1 MSVEYSKAPFPW
13 FGAIGALKML
23 EIRQQKGVAGIF
35 LSPLI
40 RLYCLTIKM
49 AVRGLGF
56 VLVPFGALPDARRS
70 QRNSLA
76 VRSLPCVTIPSTP
89 SPATAA
95 PRCWSRRAWAI
106 HPAAP
111 SN

>member
-40 RLYCLTIKM
+40 RDKNGCTWLRICL
-49 AVRGLGF
+49 
-56 VLVPFGALPDARRS
+56 
-70 QRNSLA
+70 
-76 VRSLPCVTIPSTP
+76 
-89 SPATAA
+89 SPIRCA
-95 PRCWSRRAWAI
+95 P
-106 HPAAP
+106 
-111 SN
+111 